1 MNIKKAFE
9 TKKDGDAVVIAVIV
23 TAIRPIQTK
32 KNETM
37 AFMTVADFSG
47 SAEVVVFPRNYKE
60 SANLLQIDKCL
71 AIKATVNSRND
82 EKGFVLERAKGL

>member
-1 MNIKKAFE
+1 LEN
-9 TKKDGDAVVIAVIV
+9 KKDGEAVVIAVIV

-37 AFMTVADFSG
+37 AFMTIADFSG
-47 SAEVVVFPRNYKE
+47 SAEVVVFPRSYKE
-60 SANLLQIDKCL
+60 FAAHLVIDKCL

-82 EKGFVLERAKGL
+82 EKGFILERVKVL